1 MPGVTT
7 PIPDYVS
14 PALTDSYRQTI
25 RELSDRLV
33 AAQRPIRVL
42 TAINWD
48 DDIKRQFFEAG
59 FKEQPRVDETYYK
72 RKELKLDPTATR
84 EELRHIEAEVNS
96 KLGPTSSA
104 GALMRF
110 MAQQF
115 SLTVDMIEARGTDR
129 FCEMSRLL
137 YGTPSDVFHA
147 GGPTVA
153 DLALTMRKTLEAN
166 AMAIMNAPDDRNI
179 PGTVAVER
187 LKAQLAES
195 VGPDRIEVKVD
206 DAIAA
211 DAAAGSDYIKMRE
224 DRLFSQRDID
234 LLEAHE
240 GWVHVST
247 TMNGLAQPVCT
258 FLGKAAPRTT
268 VTQEGLAVLTEML
281 NLRSHPL
288 RLAKLMRRIDAIA
301 MATEGATFLEVFHSL
316 REEGLSD
323 DDAWTTTSR
332 VFRGSVPEGPPF
344 TKDLGYGKGLLL
356 TLVYVR
362 MAIRFGKTDRIP
374 LLFCGKV
381 DLLDMA
387 ALHDLY
393 EEGLVEPAEFVP
405 PPFNDLPALATTL
418 AMGRFTSQLDIERLS
433 QDFAHL
439 F

>member
-1 MPGVTT
+1 
-7 PIPDYVS
+7 
-14 PALTDSYRQTI
+14 LTDSYRQTI
-25 RELSDRLV
+25 RDLSDRLV

-42 TAINWD
+42 SAINWD
-48 DDIKRQFFEAG
+48 DDIKRQFFDDR
-59 FKEQPRVDETYYK
+59 FKEQPRVDAAYYQG
-72 RKELKLDPTATR
+72 RPLKLDPQTTR
-84 EELRHIEAEVNS
+84 DELRQIEAEINS
-96 KLGPTSSA
+96 KLGPASSA

-115 SLTVDMIEARGTDR
+115 SMTVDMIEARGTDR
-129 FCEMSRLL
+129 FSETSRLL
-137 YGTPSDVFHA
+137 YGTPADVFHA

-153 DLALTMRKTLEAN
+153 DLALTMRQTLEAN
-166 AMAIMNAPDDRNI
+166 AMAIMNMPDDRTI
-179 PGTVAVER
+179 PGTEAVER

-195 VGPDRIEVKVD
+195 VGPGKIVVKVD
-206 DAIAA
+206 DSIAA

-224 DRLFSQRDID
+224 DRFFSQRDID

-288 RLAKLMRRIDAIA
+288 RLAKLMRRIEAIA
-301 MATEGATFLEVFHSL
+301 MATDGASFLEVFDKL

-323 DDAWTTTSR
+323 DDAWITTSR
-332 VFRGSVPEGPPF
+332 VFRGSVPDGLPF
-344 TKDLGYGKGLLL
+344 TKDLGYGKGLIL
-356 TLVYVR
+356 TLLYVR
-362 MAIRFGKTDRIP
+362 LAIRFGKTDRIP

-393 EEGLVEPAEFVP
+393 EEGLVERPEFVP
-405 PPFNDLPALATTL
+405 PPFHDLPALATTL
-418 AMGRFTSQLDIERLS
+418 ALSRFTSQLDLERLS
-433 QDFAHL
+433 HDFAHL

>member
-1 MPGVTT
+1 
-7 PIPDYVS
+7 
-14 PALTDSYRQTI
+14 
-25 RELSDRLV
+25 
-33 AAQRPIRVL
+33 
-42 TAINWD
+42 
-48 DDIKRQFFEAG
+48 
-59 FKEQPRVDETYYK
+59 
-72 RKELKLDPTATR
+72 
-84 EELRHIEAEVNS
+84 
-96 KLGPTSSA
+96 
-104 GALMRF
+104 MRF

-115 SLTVDMIEARGTDR
+115 SMTVDMIEARGTDR
-129 FCEMSRLL
+129 FSETSRLL

-153 DLALTMRKTLEAN
+153 DLALTMRQTLEAN
-166 AMAIMNAPDDRNI
+166 AMAIMNMPDDRTI
-179 PGTVAVER
+179 PGTEAVER
-187 LKAQLAES
+187 LKAQLAKS
-195 VGPDRIEVKVD
+195 VGPGKIVVKVD

-224 DRLFSQRDID
+224 DRFFSQRDID

-288 RLAKLMRRIDAIA
+288 RLAKLMRRIEAIA
-301 MATEGATFLEVFHSL
+301 MATDGASFLEVFDKL

-323 DDAWTTTSR
+323 DDAWITTSR
-332 VFRGSVPEGPPF
+332 VFRGSVPEGLPF
-344 TKDLGYGKGLLL
+344 TKDLGYGKGLIL
-356 TLVYVR
+356 TLLYVR
-362 MAIRFGKTDRIP
+362 LAIRFGKTDRIP

-393 EEGLVEPAEFVP
+393 EEGLVESPEFVP
-405 PPFNDLPALATTL
+405 PPFHDLPALATTL
-418 AMGRFTSQLDIERLS
+418 ALSRFTSQLDLERLS
-433 QDFAHL
+433 HDFAHL